1 MARLPRIV
9 IPGQPLHVIQRGNN
23 RQAIFFSTDDYHKYL
38 DVLRDASDTYGC
50 LIHAYVLMTNHV
62 HILLTPRQTDSVSQ
76 LMQGLGRSYVRY
88 VNSAYGRSGTLWE
101 GRYRSA
107 LIESERYFL
116 TCSRYVE
123 LNPVRA
129 GMVDGPGGYPWSS
142 YRANALGVPDQRLS
156 PHGLYHAL
164 GGDDARR
171 RQAYRGL
178 FARPIDPADI
188 EHIRHHTQQCT
199 VVGSKRF
206 QDEIQRMLKRR
217 VSKKDHG
224 GDRKSERYHRS
235 SVLTP

>member
-9 IPGQPLHVIQRGNN
+9 IAGQPLHVIQRGNN
-23 RQAIFFSTDDYHKYL
+23 RQAIFFAADDYHRYL
-38 DVLRDASDTYGC
+38 DVLRDARDTYGC
-50 LIHAYVLMTNHV
+50 VIHAYVLMTNHV
-62 HILLTPRQTDSVSQ
+62 HILLTPEQTDSISQ
-76 LMQGLGRSYVRY
+76 LMQGLGRRYVRY
-88 VNSAYGRSGTLWE
+88 VNSVYGRSGTLWE

-129 GMVDGPGGYPWSS
+129 GMVDGPGDYPWSS
-142 YRANALGVPDQRLS
+142 YRANALGAPDQCLS

-164 GGDDARR
+164 SGDGAER
-171 RQAYRGL
+171 RQAYRDL

-188 EHIRHHTQQCT
+188 EHIRHHTHQCT

-217 VSKKDHG
+217 VSKEGHG
-224 GDRKSERYHRS
+224 GDRRSERYHGS
-235 SVLTP
+235 SVLIP